1 MTDVNGCPAV
11 DDEVHAMVDRFVDH
25 ERNTLVE
32 LCRRLVEA
40 HSVNPPGDTRAAAG
54 VISEYLTDRGIDCR
68 VLART
73 DLKANVVS
81 TCPGDGEG
89 RHLVLNGHLDT
100 IPPGDESDWS
110 IPPFSLTPHDGRLY
124 GLGMGN
130 MKAAV
135 AALGLAYV
143 FLHRHRDRWPGRISL
158 TAVPDETVFGPDG
171 AAWLL
176 EEHPWLRGDA
186 LICGEGPGGMDLA
199 VAEKGVLWLAIE
211 AEAPAGQ
218 GMLSRRGSS
227 ATARLARVIAEIDA
241 LNELCATPPPPMAVL
256 SEHAGEEGLRVSV
269 NTGRVEGGRLI
280 SQVAVAA
287 RAEVDFRI
295 PPGLTVSDIEGRV
308 NAVVGAV
315 EGVRWHRI
323 KGWEPNWTVP
333 GEAVARAVSV
343 AAERVRGAPPAP
355 VVRLPASDGSR
366 WRALGIPAICYGPQ
380 PELASGVDDY
390 ACEQDVIDCAKVY
403 ALAAV
408 AYLKSRA
415 QMADLS
421 GRVLEARRQRRQW
434 QL

>member
-1 MTDVNGCPAV
+1 MTDGTGCLAV
-11 DDEVHAMVDRFVDH
+11 DDEAHAMVDRFIDR
-25 ERNTLVE
+25 ERNTLVD
-32 LCRRLVEA
+32 LCRQLVEA
-40 HSVNPPGDTRAAAG
+40 HSVNPPGDTRAAAE
-54 VISEYLTDRGIDCR
+54 VVSAYLTNSGIDCQ
-68 VLART
+68 VLSRT

-81 TCPGDGEG
+81 TCSGDGEG
-89 RHLVLNGHLDT
+89 RHVVLNGHLDT

-110 IPPFSLTPHDGRLY
+110 MPPFSLTRQDGRLY

-135 AALGLAYV
+135 AALACAYV
-143 FLHRHRDRWPGRISL
+143 FLHRCRDRWLGRVSL

-176 EEHPWLRGDA
+176 EEHSWLRGDA
-186 LICGEGPGGMDLA
+186 LICGEGPGGMALA

-211 AEAPAGQ
+211 AQAPAGQ
-218 GMLSRRGSS
+218 GMLSRRGRS
-227 ATARLARVIAEIDA
+227 ATARLAQVIAEIDA
-241 LNELCATPPPPMAVL
+241 LNELFGTPPPQVAIL
-256 SEHAGEEGLRVSV
+256 AEHAGEEGLRVSV
-269 NTGRVEGGRLI
+269 NTGRIEGGRLI
-280 SQVAVAA
+280 SQIAVTA

-295 PPGLTVSDIEGRV
+295 PPGLTISDIESRV

-315 EGVRWHRI
+315 EGVLWHRI

-333 GEAVARAVSV
+333 GETVVRAVSG

-403 ALAAV
+403 ALGAM
-408 AYLKSRA
+408 AYLNAPTSPTN
-415 QMADLS
+415 
-421 GRVLEARRQRRQW
+421 G
-434 QL
+434 